1 VLNARPCSWHAL
13 LVTAGCEAR
22 EEAQGPTLHP
32 SVTGKGKTGRAKD
45 LNLCKPRK
53 PYLRKMERNSEGQ
66 DPPLEGGSDG
76 RSQDVGHES
85 TTVPGYEE
93 TPDTGRILPV
103 RNMETPSRF
112 GGPDQP
118 PIGRPRG
125 KQNPAA
131 GTGRPRSEWR
141 QPKGNRKAKAHD
153 RTLRPRS
160 PLCNWPHT
168 RPVCLGP
175 KGS

>member
-1 VLNARPCSWHAL
+1 MSGRGEYYNARQHETLSL
-13 LVTAGCEAR
+13 RR
-22 EEAQGPTLHP
+22 E
-32 SVTGKGKTGRAKD
+32 KD
-45 LNLCKPRK
+45 TRK
-53 PYLRKMERNSEGQ
+53 ERH
-66 DPPLEGGSDG
+66 PPLEGGSDG
-76 RSQDVGHES
+76 RSEDVGHES

-141 QPKGNRKAKAHD
+141 QPKGSRKAKAHD
-153 RTLRPRS
+153 RTLQPRS
-160 PLCNWPHT
+160 PLYNWPHT
-168 RPVCLGP
+168 RQCVWAR
-175 KGS
+175 KGADVSRVAL

>member
-1 VLNARPCSWHAL
+1 VLNTRPCSWHAL
-13 LVTAGCEAR
+13 LATTGCEAQ
-22 EEAQGPTLHP
+22 EEAQGTTRHP
-32 SVTGKGKTGRAKD
+32 SVTGKGKAGRAKD

-53 PYLRKMERNSEGQ
+53 PYLRKMECDSEGQ
-66 DPPLEGGSDG
+66 DPPLGGGSDG
-76 RSQDVGHES
+76 RSEDVGHES

-125 KQNPAA
+125 KQNPVA

-141 QPKGNRKAKAHD
+141 QSKGNRKAKAHD

-160 PLCNWPHT
+160 PLYNWPHT
-168 RPVCLGP
+168 RRACLGP